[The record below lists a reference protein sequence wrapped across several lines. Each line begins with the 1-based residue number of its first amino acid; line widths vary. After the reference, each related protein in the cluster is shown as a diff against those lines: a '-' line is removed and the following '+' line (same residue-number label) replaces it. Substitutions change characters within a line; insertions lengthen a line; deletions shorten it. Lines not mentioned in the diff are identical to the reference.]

1 MADEE
6 YEILP
11 HEELQKLREEV
22 EELKRNPMGNVAES
36 EDLKTAM
43 SKLTRAMHHL
53 IDILTTTNDEMV
65 SEFKR
70 TTMSEHFEKI
80 SDQNEKIANAL
91 INMVELQEQRHPPM
105 QASPAGQSQEP
116 MSALGQDNFAGMQTQ
131 GVGQDMSMGQPN
143 PMNQQE
149 MNMQP
154 QSNNSLPG
162 LNIPPPEHHHKK
174 GIGSLFKK

>member
-1 MADEE
+1 MANEE

-22 EELKRNPMGNVAES
+22 EELKRNPMGNVQES
-36 EDLKTAM
+36 EDLKSAM

-53 IDILTTTNDEMV
+53 IDILSTTNDEMV

-91 INMVELQEQRHPPM
+91 LHMVELQDQHHQPIETPP
-105 QASPAGQSQEP
+105 QT
-116 MSALGQDNFAGMQTQ
+116 LGQDNIPGMHIETTATT
-131 GVGQDMSMGQPN
+131 PN
-143 PMNQQE
+143 TPPEIQQAPPIE
-149 MNMQP
+149 KPVQEDNT
-154 QSNNSLPG
+154 LPG
-162 LNIPPPEHHHKK
+162 LNIPPPIHHEKKK
-174 GIGSLFKK
+174 GLASLFKK